1 MATEEVKNMS
11 KRSDTDKA
19 IHNIMKWLEQPEF
32 QEKHAIVIDEHI
44 APACK
49 HLDVNHEELS
59 QEIIEHGFDGMLFGI
74 MFEDFLGR
82 PLLPD
87 NNNIVDDYLK
97 RRGWRES
104 VRGRRYL
111 QQLAQST
118 LSLYEIVEVSPGH
131 YCDVRDIVRGG
142 ETIRVLEKMG
152 TQNLVKWDRIAAR
165 ILESNGKHIFSG
177 GILPFP
183 QEAGQSLLKVLSKSR
198 KQFNKEYERLIDKKT
213 RALASVNPDDEFLQN
228 ACPFFTSIWLIH
240 TLEGLHAPLPEMVN
254 YEGDAL
260 EFTESRFPFLAE
272 QLEEIASK
280 LDAATGWERDNPDE
294 HTWNWSP
301 TDQKM
306 KNKAKKGISIQSFQ
320 GGQQLISGTLEMSP
334 GVLKLTTNSRERA
347 QLGQDK
353 LETLLH
359 GLIGPALSTI
369 QTPEQLLS
377 ENETQQQNNGKM
389 EPTDTIDPE
398 LAAQITEDYLDQYY
412 RECLDEPIPV
422 LGDKTPRQCASRK
435 KDRAKVIEWLKHLE
449 NNELRRAAR
458 QGGKAY
464 DSRWMW
470 EELKL
475 EKY

>member
-1 MATEEVKNMS
+1 MS

-19 IHNIMKWLEQPEF
+19 IRNIMRWLEQPEF
-32 QEKHAIVIDEHI
+32 QEKHAMVFDEHT
-44 APACK
+44 APVCR
-49 HLDVNHEELS
+49 HLDLSPEELNR
-59 QEIIEHGFDGMLFGI
+59 EIIEHGLDGMLFGI
-74 MFEDFLGR
+74 MFEDFLSR

-104 VRGRRYL
+104 VHGRRYL

-131 YCDVRDIVRGG
+131 HCDVRDIVRGG

-165 ILESNGKHIFSG
+165 ILKSNGKHIFTG

-183 QEAGQSLLKVLSKSR
+183 REAAQRLLTVLTGAR
-198 KQFNKEYERLIDKKT
+198 KRFNKEHERLTDKKT

-228 ACPFFTSIWLIH
+228 ACPAFTTIWLIH
-240 TLEGLHAPLPEMVN
+240 TLEGLQAPLPEMVN
-254 YEGDAL
+254 YEGEAL
-260 EFTESRFPFLAE
+260 EFTETRFPFLAE
-272 QLEEIASK
+272 QLEEIALK
-280 LDAATGWERDNPDE
+280 LDTAAEWERDNPDE
-294 HTWNWSP
+294 HTWIWFP
-301 TDQKM
+301 TQQKT
-306 KNKAKKGISIQSFQ
+306 KNKAKSGISIQSFHN
-320 GGQQLISGTLEMSP
+320 GQHPISGTLELSP
-334 GVLKLTTNSRERA
+334 GVLKLTTNSRKRA
-347 QLGQDK
+347 QHGQDE

-369 QTPEQLLS
+369 QTPEQLIA
-377 ENETQQQNNGKM
+377 ENETQRQDN
-389 EPTDTIDPE
+389 EDIDPEDTIDPE
-398 LAAQITEDYLDQYY
+398 IAAEIMGDYLDQYY
-412 RECLDEPIPV
+412 RETLDEPIPV

-458 QGGKAY
+458 QGGKPY

-475 EKY
+475 EKH